1 MDLQHKQETTTAV
14 DWLQSVR
21 WNSGDNWLDLLD
33 QRLLPEKT
41 LYLELTTAEQVWD
54 AIKQLAVRG
63 APAIGIAA
71 AYGVYL
77 GVRDVSGSRDQL
89 LDVTIKQCAYLATS
103 RPTAVNLFWALDR
116 MKKRAHELTDAGSE
130 PDAIK
135 QALLDE
141 AKLIQSEDEA
151 TCRAIG
157 EHALA
162 LFEDGMGVLTH
173 CNAGGLATA
182 RYGTATA
189 PMYLAQERGIHLKVY
204 ADETRPVLQG
214 ARLTAYELQQAGVD
228 VTLICDN
235 MAGAVMSKGWIQ
247 AVIVGT
253 DRVAANGDVANKI
266 GTYSVAVLAKA
277 HGIPFYVACP
287 MSTID
292 LNTANG
298 KDIPI
303 EERHED
309 EITQGFGKRT
319 APVGVKVYNP
329 AFDITPNEYVTAI
342 ITEKGV
348 IRAPYQ
354 ENLAK
359 LF

>member
-1 MDLQHKQETTTAV
+1 MGTLDKQSTA

-21 WNSGDNWLDLLD
+21 WNSADNQLDLLD
-33 QRLLPEKT
+33 QRLLPDEIV
-41 LYLELTTAEQVWD
+41 YLELTTSEQVWD

-71 AYGVYL
+71 AFGVYL
-77 GVRDVSGSRDQL
+77 GVRSTSGSREQL
-89 LDVTIKQCAYLATS
+89 LDETVKQCDYLATS

-116 MKKRAHELTDAGSE
+116 MRQRAEALASAGGE
-130 PDAIK
+130 PEAMK

-141 AKLIQSEDEA
+141 AKLIQSEDEE
-151 TCRAIG
+151 TCRLIG

-182 RYGTATA
+182 RYGTALA

-214 ARLTAYELQQAGVD
+214 ARLTAFELQQAGVD

-235 MAGAVMSKGWIQ
+235 MAGAIMHKGWVQ

-292 LNTANG
+292 LNTPNG
-298 KDIPI
+298 DDIPI

-319 APVGVKVYNP
+319 APQGIKVYNP
-329 AFDITPNEYVTAI
+329 AFDVTPNEYVTAI

-348 IRAPYQ
+348 IRAPYN
-354 ENLAK
+354 ENLKK
-359 LF
+359 LFAEA